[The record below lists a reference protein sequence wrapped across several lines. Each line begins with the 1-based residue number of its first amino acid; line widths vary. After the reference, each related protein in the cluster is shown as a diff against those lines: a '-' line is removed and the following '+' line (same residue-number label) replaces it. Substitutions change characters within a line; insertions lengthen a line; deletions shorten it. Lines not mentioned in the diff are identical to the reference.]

1 MTMSKISGSHPLSV
15 IPLDFELDIGT
26 VADIDFD
33 PMIVDYSTRSF
44 KSLQSSARGKH
55 DEIKTDPLNPDQFI
69 SIQGT
74 PHGQALFVGRNR
86 VPLPEKWTNPDFPFV
101 RSLPNGNILI
111 SDTGF
116 ALANGNNTWILSKT
130 GEVCAHFGIG
140 SAAVDVFGLLGG
152 MLAVAY
158 HPISAKRFGHRIE
171 PQQRTAIAFFD
182 SNGRLISSYNHEA
195 SRQHIW
201 ADNVR
206 CMTRI
211 SPVELLFAPEKCTS
225 QGDEVENPIIL
236 YNCASKESIVFS
248 TPYMAPEAISMHQ
261 TRGGIP
267 WILLA
272 SPDGFEDQVIAFDPV
287 RKISH
292 YLGAFVGI
300 FRGLAVPSQHRYG
313 QVIQGRTQMSY
324 GHEIHP
330 SMDFSNDQICGG
342 FLAQEFA
349 AGYDWISPSDGE
361 LEVHETTDQAK
372 HRIEDELESALHH
385 DANPDLN

>member
-1 MTMSKISGSHPLSV
+1 MAVSKVSGSHPLNI

-33 PMIVDYSTRSF
+33 PMIVDWSKNIAEQRRPAGDH
-44 KSLQSSARGKH
+44 SLDDLS
-55 DEIKTDPLNPDQFI
+55 EDPLNPDHFI

-74 PHGQALFVGRNR
+74 PHGQALFVGRR
-86 VPLPEKWTNPDFPFV
+86 RLPLPEGWTNPDFPFV
-101 RSLPNGNILI
+101 RALPNGNILI

-116 ALANGNNTWILSKT
+116 ALANGNNTWILSND
-130 GEVCAHFGIG
+130 GDVCAHFGIG

-152 MLAVAY
+152 MIAVAY
-158 HPISAKRFGHRIE
+158 HPMSAKRFGHRIE

-182 SNGRLISSYNHEA
+182 SHGRLISSYNHEA
-195 SRQHIW
+195 SRQNIW

-225 QGDEVENPIIL
+225 HGEDVENPIIL

-248 TPYMAPEAISMHQ
+248 APYKAPEAISMHQ
-261 TRGGIP
+261 TSDGIP

-313 QVIQGRTQMSY
+313 RMLQGGSYPSRTLESQPAM
-324 GHEIHP
+324 G
-330 SMDFSNDQICGG
+330 FSSDRICGG

-361 LEVHETTDQAK
+361 LEVHEANGQTSHHGEDGTDGDLQ
-372 HRIEDELESALHH
+372 H
-385 DANPDLN
+385 DTNPDLN